1 MINTV
6 WKIILYHE
14 RYRKSKFSQTCWKQ
28 RKYIAIFNGKNM
40 LLSLC
45 IYCICIYMYIV
56 YSILYAAYSISMWN
70 NVKDRLKSWNKV
82 MYTNNWP
89 ENTNWLKSRL
99 GIGYCF
105 VWCWCLLWTA
115 ISLCQGTFIARKT
128 NVGYGNFGFQILL
141 SSFGFSTSNNTFWK

>member
-1 MINTV
+1 MACHYKGTFSVSVITV
-6 WKIILYHE
+6 WLIQYEKIICFE
-14 RYRKSKFSQTCWKQ
+14 
-28 RKYIAIFNGKNM
+28 KYAFITT
-40 LLSLC
+40 
-45 IYCICIYMYIV
+45 CIYMYIV

-70 NVKDRLKSWNKV
+70 NVKDKLKSWNKV